1 MSIGKLIK
9 NFRETNQLSMQEFAD
24 KTGLSKGYISMLEKG
39 IHPQN
44 GKPIVPSV
52 ETVSKIASAMGITID
67 ELLERTNGSQKIS
80 LSKDDQKKGQQPDY
94 YLDPEVAQK
103 AQEIYED
110 PELRILL
117 DAKRDLSKE
126 DLEAVINIVKALKAK
141 DGHNF

>member
-9 NFRETNQLSMQEFAD
+9 NYREANRLSMQEFAD

-52 ETVSKIASAMGITID
+52 ETVSKIANAMGITID

-80 LSKDDQKKGQQPDY
+80 LSKAGQGGGQPDY
-94 YLDPEVAQK
+94 YLDPEVAAK